1 MYHTV
6 TAIIMGIL
14 LGIGVEV
21 MAQERAL
28 RMIIVRDRQ
37 AAQDIRQKLQQGA
50 SFSVLAREQSI
61 GPERRKWGYSGI
73 VRLDDV
79 QAELRSVLQKLQ
91 PGQISEVLSLGRRY
105 VLVKV
110 IPLEIPRLFETA
122 KEALQQGQG
131 ARAIES
137 LRTALRLEPDN
148 VQTYMSLALAY
159 EHEAQ
164 YEEALKQLDKAQ
176 QLAPKEVEIA
186 ILRGALATNAAIKRQ
201 DQMYAKKAIVAY
213 QQALQLDARLAPA
226 VNFGLGKV
234 YLLALKQPDKAL
246 SYLETAI
253 ASSPSVPEVYGM
265 LIQAYY
271 DTQRYQQAW
280 ERLRQAQNLGFE
292 FPHLLAALH
301 KVKEQQSQR

>member
-1 MYHTV
+1 MYRTV

-14 LGIGVEV
+14 LSIGVEV
-21 MAQERAL
+21 TAQERAL

-37 AAQDIRQKLQQGA
+37 EAQDIRQKLQQGA
-50 SFSVLAREQSI
+50 SFSTLAHQQSI
-61 GPERRKWGYSGI
+61 GPERKQWGYSGI
-73 VRLDDV
+73 VRLDEV
-79 QAELRSVLQKLQ
+79 QAELRPVLRQLK

-105 VLVKV
+105 AIVKV
-110 IPLEIPRLFETA
+110 IPLEIPRLFEAA
-122 KEALQQGQG
+122 KEALRQGQT

-148 VQTYMSLALAY
+148 VQTYLNLGVAY
-159 EHEAQ
+159 EHNAQ
-164 YEEALKQLDKAQ
+164 YEEALKHLDKAQ
-176 QLAPKEVEIA
+176 RLAPQEVQIA

-201 DQMYAKKAIVAY
+201 DQLYAKQAIVAY
-213 QQALQLDARLAPA
+213 QEALQIDKRLAPA
-226 VNFGLGKV
+226 INFGLGKV
-234 YLLALKQPDKAL
+234 YLMALKQPDKAL
-246 SYLETAI
+246 SYLEIAA

-292 FPHLLAALH
+292 FPKLLAALH